1 MLIHTVEGAKKIY
14 VGNLPFSSTKEEI
27 KDYFSSYGDV
37 TDVFV
42 PVNKFGDPRGFAFV
56 TVKEDDVDK
65 VIEATNGV
73 DFMGRNIVV
82 NLPLPPGAKPPR
94 RGTFAF
100 VFGLKSCM
108 CLVD

>member
-1 MLIHTVEGAKKIY
+1 M
-14 VGNLPFSSTKEEI
+14 
-27 KDYFSSYGDV
+27 
-37 TDVFV
+37 
-42 PVNKFGDPRGFAFV
+42 NKFGDPRGFAFV

-94 RGTFAF
+94 RGTSAF